1 MLIDVKLLN
10 VEDEEDDDGDGDDDL
25 ILFGGC
31 EVEDEDPA
39 FGEEADV

>member
-31 EVEDEDPA
+31 EVEDEDP
-39 FGEEADV
+39 GEVADV